1 MIAIPAITTV
11 ASNALIGTV
20 TTKLVDSLFVSKFT
34 QKQEKKKWLRE
45 KKLNLFSAL
54 CDEVLSISCE
64 TLDKRRKDIK
74 EISSKI
80 ILLIDDKNLK
90 TNIENYLFILEEF
103 ECYKN
108 DINLMALNKE
118 LVNLL
123 GSHMKRM

>member
-64 TLDKRRKDIK
+64 TLDTRKKNIK

-103 ECYKN
+103 ECYKS

>member
-64 TLDKRRKDIK
+64 TLDTRRKNIK

-80 ILLIDDKNLK
+80 ILLIEDKNLK
-90 TNIENYLFILEEF
+90 TNLENYLFILDEF
-103 ECYKN
+103 ECYKSE
-108 DINLMALNKE
+108 INLMALNKE

-123 GSHMKRM
+123 GTHMKRM

>member
-103 ECYKN
+103 ECYKS